1 MTNTITTKK
10 SVEEIKAF
18 LAELQESSNFELA
31 DSLQDC
37 FSDEELEELDQNDPT
52 NCFYSLLDSL
62 EENGYFNTEMIYFTN
77 AIEYLS
83 ENDPSLKNS
92 LEIASDLGY
101 TPNNLDSEIL
111 ASLLASNIERTKF
124 YELQSD
130 IEDFFTNN

>member
-1 MTNTITTKK
+1 MTNIETKK

-37 FSDEELEELDQNDPT
+37 FSDEELEELDQDNPT
-52 NCFYSLLDSL
+52 GCFESLLESL
-62 EENGYFNTEMIYFTN
+62 EENGYFDIEIIYYDK

-83 ENDPSLKNS
+83 KNDPSLIYS
-92 LEIASDLGY
+92 LEIANDLGY
-101 TPNNLDSEIL
+101 TIDNLNSETL
-111 ASLLASNIERTKF
+111 ASLLASGIERNRF

>member
-1 MTNTITTKK
+1 MTNIETKK

-37 FSDEELEELDQNDPT
+37 FSDEELEELDQDNPT
-52 NCFYSLLDSL
+52 GCFESLLESL
-62 EENGYFNTEMIYFTN
+62 EENGYFDIEIIYYDK

-83 ENDPSLKNS
+83 KNDPSLIYS
-92 LEIASDLGY
+92 LEIANDLGY
-101 TPNNLDSEIL
+101 TIDNLNSETL
-111 ASLLASNIERTKF
+111 ASLLASGIERNRF

-130 IEDFFTNN
+130 IEDFFTNL